1 MKVTPFLAFL
11 DFVAP
16 ASGPS
21 EGLDPLYLQSERREP
36 PTAGPD
42 GDDLIKRRESGSAAS
57 RLRRALA
64 RNSKRSAAASSART
78 LALLAEGT

>member
-11 DFVAP
+11 DFLAP
-16 ASGPS
+16 AIGPS
-21 EGLDPLYLQSERREP
+21 EGLEIPPYLQSERREP

-42 GDDLIKRRESGSAAS
+42 GDDLTKRPESASAAMA
-57 RLRRALA
+57 RA
-64 RNSKRSAAASSART
+64 